1 MLSIATMPSQRF
13 VNGGKRQDLRS
24 RWVRRKNSSHSSVIR
39 KGGKSARR
47 KGPNYIGCG
56 KSIMIQYHLERLAQP
71 NELGWPC
78 LEFVKHLTCQSRSP
92 SATGWRRRRCR
103 WQLIQMLSLRY
114 V

>member
-24 RWVRRKNSSHSSVIR
+24 RWVRSKNSSRSSVIR

-56 KSIMIQYHLERLAQP
+56 KSITIQYHLERLAQP

-78 LEFVKHLTCQSRSP
+78 SELVKHLTCQS
-92 SATGWRRRRCR
+92 SATLVHCR
-103 WQLIQMLSLRY
+103 DEGARNLVQGLRLEDRGL
-114 V
+114 